1 MNEAPRLAVRIKH
14 GEHCSCK
21 LLALAVGL
29 DPRALSYEYCRRVLQ
44 RRWRMTC
51 RHGECASDLVATGLG
66 ERWRGVASVDPVK
79 AILISN
85 DQRDE

>member
-1 MNEAPRLAVRIKH
+1 MNEAPRLATRIQH

-29 DPRALSYEYCRRVLQ
+29 DPRALSNEYCRQVLQ
-44 RRWRMTC
+44 KRWRMTC
-51 RHGECASDLVATGLG
+51 RHGECASGPVATGLVD
-66 ERWRGVASVDPVK
+66 RWRGVASIDPVK

-85 DQRDE
+85 DQEDE